1 MQWLCGEIKSA
12 TLLFAKLSTVKK
24 KKKKTEQ
31 TKPEIHHLLLHMS
44 EFSNE
49 TFLLQ
54 EKALE
59 KVIGSREKRCHPRD

>member
-1 MQWLCGEIKSA
+1 MLWLCGEIKSA
-12 TLLFAKLSTVKK
+12 TLLFAKLSVV

-31 TKPEIHHLLLHMS
+31 TKPEIHYLLLHMS
-44 EFSNE
+44 DFSNE

-59 KVIGSREKRCHPRD
+59 KVIGYIEKRCHPLD

>member
-1 MQWLCGEIKSA
+1 MWRNKVRNTSLRKAFNRKE
-12 TLLFAKLSTVKK
+12 

-59 KVIGSREKRCHPRD
+59 KVIGYIEKRCHPRD

>member
-1 MQWLCGEIKSA
+1 MWRNKVRNTSLRKDFNRKE
-12 TLLFAKLSTVKK
+12 

-59 KVIGSREKRCHPRD
+59 KVIGYTEKRCHPRD

>member
-1 MQWLCGEIKSA
+1 MWRNKVRNTSLRKAFNRKER
-12 TLLFAKLSTVKK
+12 
-24 KKKKTEQ
+24 KKKTEQ

-59 KVIGSREKRCHPRD
+59 KVIGSIEKRCHPRD